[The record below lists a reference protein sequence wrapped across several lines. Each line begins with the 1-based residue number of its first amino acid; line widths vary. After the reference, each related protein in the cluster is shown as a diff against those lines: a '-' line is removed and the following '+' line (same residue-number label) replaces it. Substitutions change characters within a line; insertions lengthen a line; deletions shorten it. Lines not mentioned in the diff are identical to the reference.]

1 MQKGNYYNGLS
12 WGCPGGIKEKN
23 MEICYI
29 VIGYTWGYI
38 GYIEGMEKKVKV
50 LECKIKWKRASN
62 MKWKLGFFG

>member
-29 VIGYTWGYI
+29 VIGYT
-38 GYIEGMEKKVKV
+38 
-50 LECKIKWKRASN
+50 
-62 MKWKLGFFG
+62 